1 MYSIALEGWRRGLE
15 LKFYNRNRKK
25 PHIDYSLRYKDN
37 IHYFSVTRS
46 KVVPK
51 KAIKIC
57 INKNLTKNYLKK
69 AGVPTPEGENFDE
82 QHTEEEIISYANEL
96 GYPLV
101 LKPSDGPVEKE

>member
-1 MYSIALEGWRRGLE
+1 MVYKSHLFNLKSFIGGHYCLQWSDKFEKKREWLPHLTNSIPENVYGYTLSMYSIALEGWRRGLE

-51 KAIKIC
+51 KR
-57 INKNLTKNYLKK
+57 
-69 AGVPTPEGENFDE
+69 
-82 QHTEEEIISYANEL
+82 Q
-96 GYPLV
+96 
-101 LKPSDGPVEKE
+101 